1 MNIEIRFTDEEL
13 NGLNQAG
20 ANALLV
26 KKLMDR
32 GVIAYVGLNGT
43 VETPDGI
50 LSQMSF
56 SFDGDTTVCYRS
68 SERYGMAEYVSI
80 ANSVVITL

>member
-1 MNIEIRFTDEEL
+1 MNIEIRITDEEL

-26 KKLMDR
+26 KKLRDH
-32 GVIAYVGLNGT
+32 GVTAYAGLNGT

-50 LSQMSF
+50 LSRPSF
-56 SFDGDTTVCYRS
+56 SLDECTTVCYRS
-68 SERYGMAEYVSI
+68 SVRYDIVEPVSI

>member
-1 MNIEIRFTDEEL
+1 M
-13 NGLNQAG
+13 
-20 ANALLV
+20 LV

-32 GVIAYVGLNGT
+32 GVIAYAGLNGA

-50 LSQMSF
+50 LSQMAF
-56 SFDGDTTVCYRS
+56 SFDGYTTVCYRS
-68 SERYGMAEYVSI
+68 SERYGIAEHVSI

>member
-13 NGLNQAG
+13 NGLNQAE

-26 KKLMDR
+26 KKLMGH
-32 GVIAYVGLNGT
+32 GVPAYVGLNGT

-50 LSQMSF
+50 LSRPSF
-56 SFDGDTTVCYRS
+56 SLDECTTVCYRS
-68 SERYGMAEYVSI
+68 SERYGIAEHVSI
-80 ANSVVITL
+80 ANSIVITL